1 MCSRSLTMPDFA
13 RVHLSYKEE
22 PMEDSYQ
29 ATDFDQQ
36 TTNRHLQVLK
46 AAIPYMPV
54 SQQKTMSFLIKFQE
68 LQNAMHLFQS
78 DGDELGI
85 CSLTEEEKNPLD
97 MLESIKSYCS
107 DKEKEMLDIL
117 SNFLQ
122 ASQLYRQYQNASRQ
136 NTDNP
141 DNPLNSMETL
151 LHLLSPEQQEA
162 FTQYQNLLQ
171 HPQQT

>member
-1 MCSRSLTMPDFA
+1 
-13 RVHLSYKEE
+13 
-22 PMEDSYQ
+22 MEDFYQ
-29 ATDFDQQ
+29 ATEFDQQ

-68 LQNAMHLFQS
+68 LQNAMHIFQS
-78 DGDELGI
+78 DGGELGI

-107 DKEKEMLDIL
+107 DKEKELLDVL
-117 SNFLQ
+117 TNFLQ

-136 NTDNP
+136 ASDNP
-141 DNPLNSMETL
+141 DGSLNPMETL
-151 LHLLSPEQQEA
+151 IHLLSPEQQET
-162 FTQYQNLLQ
+162 FLQYQNLFQ
-171 HPQQT
+171 HPQET

>member
-54 SQQKTMSFLIKFQE
+54 SQQKTMSFLIKFQ
-68 LQNAMHLFQS
+68 NCKTPCIFFSRTATS
-78 DGDELGI
+78 W
-85 CSLTEEEKNPLD
+85 
-97 MLESIKSYCS
+97 ESV
-107 DKEKEMLDIL
+107 
-117 SNFLQ
+117 
-122 ASQLYRQYQNASRQ
+122 
-136 NTDNP
+136 
-141 DNPLNSMETL
+141 
-151 LHLLSPEQQEA
+151 H
-162 FTQYQNLLQ
+162 
-171 HPQQT
+171 